1 MNALFLIF
9 EKGNKHKHFAG
20 FYNIC
25 KYTFF
30 DIWKKHKQKKFVRGF
45 FEICKYTFL

>member
-30 DIWKKHKQKKFVRGF
+30 DIWKKAQAKK
-45 FEICKYTFL
+45 ICARFL